1 MNAPSEIPSTHSDFF
16 VCEELCLMII
26 NRYLG
31 MEYTSPNVTCKAKN
45 QKRGGSIVK
54 GHHKKI
60 R

>member
-1 MNAPSEIPSTHSDFF
+1 MLSEIPSTHSYFF
-16 VCEELCLMII
+16 VERLVFNDYQSILS
-26 NRYLG
+26 LG

-45 QKRGGSIVK
+45 QKRGGNIVR